1 MEAQAHADA
10 WLAADWVLA
19 GSVVFRGR
27 RTYVNGMVGGPFS
40 LNDSLRRMILK
51 EILEEI
57 APPRKYRSNPRV
69 VKRKMS
75 KFPVKRQ
82 CHRRASTVPAPR
94 PAPRMS

>member
-1 MEAQAHADA
+1 
-10 WLAADWVLA
+10 
-19 GSVVFRGR
+19 
-27 RTYVNGMVGGPFS
+27 
-40 LNDSLRRMILK
+40 MILK

-75 KFPVKRQ
+75 KFPVKRE

>member
-1 MEAQAHADA
+1 MYDAARQAKIDPDRLSFTHTLHVIQRKVITQA
-10 WLAADWVLA
+10 L
-19 GSVVFRGR
+19 
-27 RTYVNGMVGGPFS
+27 FS

-82 CHRRASTVPAPR
+82 CHRRASTVPVPR